1 MKKNST
7 LLLILAVCILGAIAY
22 WVMKTDDSKGGGK
35 AMSDFAIENTDE
47 IDKII
52 ITEVNGNKAELEKGE
67 EYWILNNKYRA
78 RAENIELIL
87 KTFKNIAVQSA
98 VSSSAKKNVVTG
110 MAARNKK
117 VEIFQNGK
125 LLKKYYI
132 GSPTKDHYG
141 TYMLLEKNGVKS
153 SEPYIMHIPGFNGFL
168 ESRFFTNENDWKYTG
183 VFVYDPLDI
192 QKIKVE
198 FKGQPESSYLVTQ
211 FDKKVQLNTVDGTSI
226 KDFVKPLVEN
236 YILNYEKIYF
246 NRIAELSENK
256 VDSIMSLE
264 PEYRIEVTVNNRPT
278 KVDFYLKPSDNP
290 SVDLVTG
297 EENIWDENYI
307 YGVMNGKKE
316 VLVFQYFALGNV
328 FSRKEYFIQ

>member
-1 MKKNST
+1 MKFLLGILFLIPT
-7 LLLILAVCILGAIAY
+7 LVFSGNENHT
-22 WVMKTDDSKGGGK
+22 VGG
-35 AMSDFAIENTDE
+35 
-47 IDKII
+47 
-52 ITEVNGNKAELEKGE
+52 
-67 EYWILNNKYRA
+67 RA
-78 RAENIELIL
+78 
-87 KTFKNIAVQSA
+87 
-98 VSSSAKKNVVTG
+98 TG
-110 MAARNKK
+110 MGNTGLCISDVWAVRYNQAA
-117 VEIFQNGK
+117 
-125 LLKKYYI
+125 LADLK
-132 GSPTKDHYG
+132 
-141 TYMLLEKNGVKS
+141 YMSAGIS
-153 SEPYIMHIPGFNGFL
+153 Y